1 MTPAAELVKMLDL
14 RSTGDQRYEAD
25 NLPGPAPVVFG
36 GQILAQAVSAAC
48 REMPDKELKN
58 LHTVFA
64 RGGDPDRPLEFEV
77 QVLQQGR
84 AFASLTIAVRQGDRI
99 CAQSTALL
107 HDPEPD
113 LIRHEMRAPE
123 VTAPLGTPARPGSHD
138 WWEVRVVDDVDLYD
152 PDAVG
157 PPRLDVWSRFLG
169 APDEPFAS
177 QALLAFAS
185 DGFLIATAMRPHRG
199 VGQSMSH
206 RTISTSVVAQTL
218 SFHGRF
224 DADEWL
230 LLHHESPHAGRG
242 RSFGRAD
249 VFGEDGRLVASY
261 AQENMIRSFPEG
273 HGGPGDAG
281 RAKY

>member
-1 MTPAAELVKMLDL
+1 MRPSRELADMLSL
-14 RSTGDQRYEAD
+14 RTAGEGQYAAD

-36 GQILAQAVSAAC
+36 GQILAQAVVAAS
-48 REMPDKELKN
+48 RTVPDKQLKN

-64 RGGDPDRPLEFEV
+64 RGGAPDKPLEFDV
-77 QVLQQGR
+77 QVLQEGR
-84 AFASLTIAVRQGDRI
+84 AFASLMVTVRQGDRL

-113 LIRHEMRAPE
+113 LIRFGPQIPD
-123 VTAPLGTPARPGSHD
+123 VTAARHTRARPGSHD
-138 WWEVRVVDDVDLYD
+138 RWEVRVVDDVDLYD
-152 PDAVG
+152 PEAVG
-157 PPRLDVWSRFLG
+157 PPQLDVWSRFIG
-169 APDEPFAS
+169 IPDEPFAS

-199 VGQSMSH
+199 IGQSMSH

-218 SFHGRF
+218 SFHEPF
-224 DADEWL
+224 DAGVWFL
-230 LLHHESPHAGRG
+230 LRHESPYAGRG

-249 VFGEDGRLVASY
+249 VFAEDGRLVASY
-261 AQENMIRSFPEG
+261 SQENVIRSFPEG
-273 HGGPGDAG
+273 HGTPEGG

>member
-1 MTPAAELVKMLDL
+1 MNGAAEVAKMLSL
-14 RSTGDQRYEAD
+14 RGIGDNRYEAD
-25 NLPGPAPVVFG
+25 NLAGPSPVVFG
-36 GQILAQAVSAAC
+36 GQILAQAVVAAC
-48 REMPDKELKN
+48 RTVPDKELKN

-64 RGGDPDRPLEFEV
+64 RGGAPDRPLEFDV

-84 AFASLTIAVRQGDRI
+84 AFASLTIAIRQGDRL

-113 LIRHEMRAPE
+113 LIRYEAEPPDAPG
-123 VTAPLGTPARPGSHD
+123 PLDTPGRPGSHE

-152 PDAVG
+152 PEAVG
-157 PPRLDVWSRFLG
+157 PPRLDVWSRFIG
-169 APDEPFAS
+169 APEVPFAGA
-177 QALLAFAS
+177 ALLAFAS
-185 DGFLIATAMRPHRG
+185 DGFLIATAMRPHQG
-199 VGQSMSH
+199 IGQSMSH

-218 SFHGRF
+218 SFHGPI
-224 DADEWL
+224 DPDQWL

-249 VFGEDGRLVASY
+249 VFAEDGRLVASY
-261 AQENMIRSFPEG
+261 AQENMIRTIPEG
-273 HGGPGDAG
+273 HGAPGEGG

>member
-1 MTPAAELVKMLDL
+1 MSGAPELAEMLSL
-14 RSTGDQRYEAD
+14 RSTGDLQYVAG
-25 NLPGPAPVVFG
+25 NLPGPSPVVFG

-48 REMPDKELKN
+48 RTVPNKQLKN

-64 RGGDPDRPLEFEV
+64 RGGSPDQPLEFDV
-77 QVLQQGR
+77 QPLQQGR
-84 AFASLTIAVRQGDRI
+84 SFASLSIAIRQGDRL

-113 LIRHEMRAPE
+113 LIRYRSSSPQVSPPQE
-123 VTAPLGTPARPGSHD
+123 TAARPGSHD

-157 PPRLDVWSRFLG
+157 PPRLDVWSRFIG

-185 DGFLIATAMRPHRG
+185 DGFLIATAMRPHKG

-206 RTISTSVVAQTL
+206 RSISTSVVAQTL
-218 SFHGRF
+218 SFHEPFG
-224 DADEWL
+224 ADEWL
-230 LLHHESPHAGRG
+230 LLQHESPYAGRG

-249 VFGEDGRLVASY
+249 VFAEDGRLVASY
-261 AQENMIRSFPEG
+261 AQENMIRSFPDG
-273 HGGPGDAG
+273 HRHEG

>member
-1 MTPAAELVKMLDL
+1 MNPAPELAEMLNL
-14 RSTGDQRYEAD
+14 RSTGEHQYEAD
-25 NLPGPAPVVFG
+25 NLPGPSPVVFG

-48 REMPDKELKN
+48 RTVPDKELKN

-64 RGGDPDRPLEFEV
+64 RGGAPDQPLEFVV
-77 QVLQQGR
+77 QLLQQGR
-84 AFASLTIAVRQGDRI
+84 AFASLTIAVRQGDRL

-113 LIRHEMRAPE
+113 LIRYQSKSPDVPAPRK
-123 VTAPLGTPARPGSHD
+123 TPARPGSHD
-138 WWEVRVVDDVDLYD
+138 WWEVRVVDEVDLYD
-152 PDAVG
+152 PGAVG
-157 PPRLDVWSRFLG
+157 PPELDVWSRFVG
-169 APDEPFAS
+169 IPDEPFAS

-185 DGFLIATAMRPHRG
+185 DGFLIATAMRPHKG

-218 SFHGRF
+218 SFHEPFR
-224 DADEWL
+224 ADEWL
-230 LLHHESPHAGRG
+230 LLHQESPYAGRG

-249 VFGEDGRLVASY
+249 VFAEDGRLVASY
-261 AQENMIRSFPEG
+261 AQENIIRNFPQG
-273 HGGPGDAG
+273 HGDSGSGG